1 MDNSAQNGWIAEL
14 ELRFSKS
21 KSKTFLSTRKHIGPL
36 TIQRPFYPEGDLCHL
51 YLLHPPGGIVGG
63 DQLSIEVNTDS
74 NSSSLLTTPGATKVY
89 RTSDHKHSTI
99 NQNFIVAEDSS
110 FEWLP
115 METIVFP
122 GANSQFSSKLLLSGN
137 ARIAAWEVYCL
148 GRPAINES
156 FDFGS
161 LNFSLELWRDGMPIL
176 LDKLMIDKTEL
187 ESVVGLRGF
196 PVFGTFIISKTNK
209 KVLETVRAMMI
220 ETDSCVTGV
229 TQIEDIII
237 VRSLA
242 KKTYLVQDL
251 FKKIW
256 QTVRPLVFEREASIP
271 RIWAT

>member
-74 NSSSLLTTPGATKVY
+74 NSSALLTTPGATKVY

-209 KVLETVRAMMI
+209 KVLETVRTMMI

-256 QTVRPLVFEREASIP
+256 QTVRPLVFNREATIP

>member
-137 ARIAAWEVYCL
+137 ARVAAWEVYCL

-161 LNFSLELWRDGMPIL
+161 LNFSLELWRDDLPIL
-176 LDKLMIDKTEL
+176 FDKLMIDKTEL
-187 ESVVGLRGF
+187 GNIVGLRSF

-209 KVLETVRAMMI
+209 KVLDTVRAMII

-242 KKTYLVQDL
+242 KKTYLMQDL

-256 QTVRPLVFEREASIP
+256 QTIRPLVFNREATIP

>member
-74 NSSSLLTTPGATKVY
+74 NSSALLTTPGATKVY

-161 LNFSLELWRDGMPIL
+161 LNFSLELWRDGIPIL
-176 LDKLMIDKTEL
+176 FDKLMIDKTEL
-187 ESVVGLRGF
+187 GNIVGLRSF

>member
-63 DQLSIEVNTDS
+63 DQLSIEINTDS

-137 ARIAAWEVYCL
+137 ARVAAWEVYCL

-161 LNFSLELWRDGMPIL
+161 LNFSFELWRDGMPIL

-209 KVLETVRAMMI
+209 KVLDTVRAMMI

-242 KKTYLVQDL
+242 KKTYLMQDL

-256 QTVRPLVFEREASIP
+256 QTVRPLVFNREATIP

>member
-137 ARIAAWEVYCL
+137 ARVAAWEVYCL

-161 LNFSLELWRDGMPIL
+161 LKFSLELWRDGIPIL
-176 LDKLMIDKTEL
+176 FDKLMIDKTEL
-187 ESVVGLRGF
+187 GNTVGLRSF

-209 KVLETVRAMMI
+209 KVLETVRTMMI

-242 KKTYLVQDL
+242 KKTYLMQDL

-256 QTVRPLVFEREASIP
+256 QTVRPLVFNREATIP

>member
-209 KVLETVRAMMI
+209 KVLETVRTMMI

-256 QTVRPLVFEREASIP
+256 QTVRPLVFNREATIP

>member
-137 ARIAAWEVYCL
+137 ARVAAWEVYCL

-209 KVLETVRAMMI
+209 KVLETVRTMMI

-256 QTVRPLVFEREASIP
+256 QTVRPLVFNREASIP

>member
-36 TIQRPFYPEGDLCHL
+36 TIQRPFYPEGGLCHL

-89 RTSDHKHSTI
+89 RTSDHKHSSI

-137 ARIAAWEVYCL
+137 ARVAAWEIYCL

-161 LNFSLELWRDGMPIL
+161 LNFSLELWRDGIPIL

-209 KVLETVRAMMI
+209 KVLETVRTMMI
-220 ETDSCVTGV
+220 ETESCVTGV

-256 QTVRPLVFEREASIP
+256 QTVRPLVFGREASIP

>member
-137 ARIAAWEVYCL
+137 ARVAAWEVYCL

-161 LNFSLELWRDGMPIL
+161 LNFSLELWRDGIPIL
-176 LDKLMIDKTEL
+176 FDKLMIDKTEL
-187 ESVVGLRGF
+187 GNIVGLRSF

-209 KVLETVRAMMI
+209 KVLETVRTMMI

-242 KKTYLVQDL
+242 KKTYLMQDL

-256 QTVRPLVFEREASIP
+256 QTVRPLVFNREATIP

>member
-156 FDFGS
+156 FDFGN

-209 KVLETVRAMMI
+209 KVLETVRTMMI

>member
-74 NSSSLLTTPGATKVY
+74 NSSALLTTPGATKVY

-161 LNFSLELWRDGMPIL
+161 LNFSLELWRDGIPIL
-176 LDKLMIDKTEL
+176 FDKLMIDKTEL
-187 ESVVGLRGF
+187 GNIVGLRSF

-209 KVLETVRAMMI
+209 KVLETVRAMII

-256 QTVRPLVFEREASIP
+256 QTVRPLVFNREASIP

>member
-156 FDFGS
+156 FDFGN

-209 KVLETVRAMMI
+209 KVLETVRTMMI

-242 KKTYLVQDL
+242 KKTYLAQDL

>member
-99 NQNFIVAEDSS
+99 NQNFIVAENSS

-209 KVLETVRAMMI
+209 KVLETVRTMMI

-242 KKTYLVQDL
+242 KKTYLMQDL

-256 QTVRPLVFEREASIP
+256 QTVRPLVFNREATIP

>member
-74 NSSSLLTTPGATKVY
+74 NSSALLTTPGATKVY

-137 ARIAAWEVYCL
+137 ARVAAWEVYCL

-161 LNFSLELWRDGMPIL
+161 LNFSFELWRDDIPIL

-242 KKTYLVQDL
+242 KKTYLMQDL

-256 QTVRPLVFEREASIP
+256 QTVRPLVFNREATIP

>member
-74 NSSSLLTTPGATKVY
+74 NSSALLTTPGATKVY

-137 ARIAAWEVYCL
+137 ARVAAWEVYCL

-161 LNFSLELWRDGMPIL
+161 LNFSLELWRDGIPIL
-176 LDKLMIDKTEL
+176 FDKLMIDKTEL
-187 ESVVGLRGF
+187 GNIVGLRSF

-209 KVLETVRAMMI
+209 KVLETVRTMMI
-220 ETDSCVTGV
+220 ETESCVTGV

-242 KKTYLVQDL
+242 KKTYLMQDL
-251 FKKIW
+251 FKNIW
-256 QTVRPLVFEREASIP
+256 QTIRPLVFNREATIP

>member
-36 TIQRPFYPEGDLCHL
+36 TIQRPFYPEGGLCHL

-137 ARIAAWEVYCL
+137 ARVAAWEVYCL

-256 QTVRPLVFEREASIP
+256 QTVRPLVFDREASIP

>member
-36 TIQRPFYPEGDLCHL
+36 TIQRPFYPEGGLCHL

-89 RTSDHKHSTI
+89 RTSDHKHSSI

-137 ARIAAWEVYCL
+137 ARVAAWEIYCL

-209 KVLETVRAMMI
+209 KVLETVRTMMI

-256 QTVRPLVFEREASIP
+256 QTVRPLVFGREASIP

>member
-36 TIQRPFYPEGDLCHL
+36 TIQRPFYPEGGLCHL

-137 ARIAAWEVYCL
+137 ARVAAWEVYCL

-237 VRSLA
+237 VRGLA

>member
-137 ARIAAWEVYCL
+137 ARVAAWEVYCL

-161 LNFSLELWRDGMPIL
+161 LNFSLELWRDGIPIL
-176 LDKLMIDKTEL
+176 FDKLMIDKTEL
-187 ESVVGLRGF
+187 GNIVGLRSF

-209 KVLETVRAMMI
+209 KVLETVRTMMI
-220 ETDSCVTGV
+220 ETESCVTGV

-242 KKTYLVQDL
+242 KKTYLAQDL
-251 FKKIW
+251 FKKI
-256 QTVRPLVFEREASIP
+256 
-271 RIWAT
+271 

>member
-137 ARIAAWEVYCL
+137 ARVAAWEVYCL

-161 LNFSLELWRDGMPIL
+161 LKFSLELWRDGIPIL
-176 LDKLMIDKTEL
+176 FDKLMIDKTEL
-187 ESVVGLRGF
+187 GNTVGLRSF

-209 KVLETVRAMMI
+209 KVLETVRTMMI
-220 ETDSCVTGV
+220 ETESCVTGV

-242 KKTYLVQDL
+242 KKTYLMQDL

>member
-99 NQNFIVAEDSS
+99 NQNFIVAENSS

-137 ARIAAWEVYCL
+137 ARVAAWEVYCL

-161 LNFSLELWRDGMPIL
+161 LKFSLELWRDGIPIL
-176 LDKLMIDKTEL
+176 FDKLMIDKTEL
-187 ESVVGLRGF
+187 GNTVGLRSF

-209 KVLETVRAMMI
+209 KVLETVRTMMI

-242 KKTYLVQDL
+242 KKTYLMQDL

-256 QTVRPLVFEREASIP
+256 QTVRPLVFNREATIP

>member
-21 KSKTFLSTRKHIGPL
+21 KSKTFISTRKHIGPL

-99 NQNFIVAEDSS
+99 NQNFIVAENSS

-161 LNFSLELWRDGMPIL
+161 LNFSLELWIDGMPIL

-209 KVLETVRAMMI
+209 KVLETVRTMMI

-256 QTVRPLVFEREASIP
+256 QTVRPLVFEREATIP

>member
-137 ARIAAWEVYCL
+137 ARVAAWEVYCL

-161 LNFSLELWRDGMPIL
+161 LNFSLELWRDGIPIL
-176 LDKLMIDKTEL
+176 FDKLMINKTEL
-187 ESVVGLRGF
+187 GNIVGLRSF

-242 KKTYLVQDL
+242 KKTYLMQDL

-256 QTVRPLVFEREASIP
+256 QTVRPLVFNREATIP

>member
-74 NSSSLLTTPGATKVY
+74 NSSALLTTPGATKVY

-99 NQNFIVAEDSS
+99 NQNFIVAENSS

-137 ARIAAWEVYCL
+137 ARVAAWEVYCL

-161 LNFSLELWRDGMPIL
+161 LKFSLELWRDGIPIL
-176 LDKLMIDKTEL
+176 FDKLMIDKTEL
-187 ESVVGLRGF
+187 GNTVGLRSF

-209 KVLETVRAMMI
+209 KVLETVRTMMI

-242 KKTYLVQDL
+242 KKTYLMQDL

-256 QTVRPLVFEREASIP
+256 QTVRPLVFNREATIP

>member
-137 ARIAAWEVYCL
+137 ARVAAWEVYCL

-161 LNFSLELWRDGMPIL
+161 LNFSLELWRDGIPIL

-209 KVLETVRAMMI
+209 KVLETVRTMMI

-242 KKTYLVQDL
+242 KKTYLMQDL

-256 QTVRPLVFEREASIP
+256 QTVRPLVFNREATIP

>member
-137 ARIAAWEVYCL
+137 ARVAAWEVYCL

-161 LNFSLELWRDGMPIL
+161 LKFSLELWRDGIPFL
-176 LDKLMIDKTEL
+176 FDKLMIDKTEL
-187 ESVVGLRGF
+187 GNTVGLRSF

-209 KVLETVRAMMI
+209 KVLETVRTMMI
-220 ETDSCVTGV
+220 ETESCVTGV

-242 KKTYLVQDL
+242 KKTYLMQDL

-256 QTVRPLVFEREASIP
+256 QTVRPLVFNREATIP

>member
-137 ARIAAWEVYCL
+137 ARVAAWEVYCL

-242 KKTYLVQDL
+242 KKTYLMQDL

-256 QTVRPLVFEREASIP
+256 QTVRPLVFNREATIP

>member
-99 NQNFIVAEDSS
+99 NQNFIVAENSS

-137 ARIAAWEVYCL
+137 ARVAAWEVYCL

-161 LNFSLELWRDGMPIL
+161 LKFSLELWRDGIPIL
-176 LDKLMIDKTEL
+176 FDKLMIDKTEL
-187 ESVVGLRGF
+187 GNTVGLRSF

-209 KVLETVRAMMI
+209 KVLETVRTMMI
-220 ETDSCVTGV
+220 ETESCVTGV

-242 KKTYLVQDL
+242 KKTYLMQDL

-256 QTVRPLVFEREASIP
+256 QTVRPLVFNREATIP

>member
-1 MDNSAQNGWIAEL
+1 MPDHKSLVMKQQNKA
-14 ELRFSKS
+14 
-21 KSKTFLSTRKHIGPL
+21 
-36 TIQRPFYPEGDLCHL
+36 
-51 YLLHPPGGIVGG
+51 GIV
-63 DQLSIEVNTDS
+63 QKTSPPQSLTQILKVVSSKIELLESQILRDVQTDIP
-74 NSSSLLTTPGATKVY
+74 LL
-89 RTSDHKHSTI
+89 
-99 NQNFIVAEDSS
+99 NNVAEHILSS
-110 FEWLP
+110 GGKRL
-115 METIVFP
+115 
-122 GANSQFSSKLLLSGN
+122 
-137 ARIAAWEVYCL
+137 
-148 GRPAINES
+148 RPALVLLGAEM
-156 FDFGS
+156 FG
-161 LNFSLELWRDGMPIL
+161 G
-176 LDKLMIDKTEL
+176 IDKTEL

>member
-74 NSSSLLTTPGATKVY
+74 NSSALLTTPGATKVY

-161 LNFSLELWRDGMPIL
+161 LNFSFELWRDGMPIL

>member
-137 ARIAAWEVYCL
+137 ARVAAWEVYCL

-161 LNFSLELWRDGMPIL
+161 LNFSLELWRDGIPIL
-176 LDKLMIDKTEL
+176 FDKLMIDKTEL
-187 ESVVGLRGF
+187 GNIVGLRSF

>member
-137 ARIAAWEVYCL
+137 ARVAAWEVYCL

-187 ESVVGLRGF
+187 GSVVGLRGF

-209 KVLETVRAMMI
+209 KVLETVRTMMI

-242 KKTYLVQDL
+242 KKTYLMQDL

-256 QTVRPLVFEREASIP
+256 QTVRPLVFNREATIP

>member
-74 NSSSLLTTPGATKVY
+74 NSSALLTTPGATKVY

-137 ARIAAWEVYCL
+137 ARVAAWEVYCL

-161 LNFSLELWRDGMPIL
+161 LNFSLELWRDGIPIL
-176 LDKLMIDKTEL
+176 FDKLMIDKTEL
-187 ESVVGLRGF
+187 GNTVGLRSF

-209 KVLETVRAMMI
+209 KVLDTVRAMII
-220 ETDSCVTGV
+220 ETDSCVTGDRKSV
-229 TQIEDIII
+229 
-237 VRSLA
+237 V
-242 KKTYLVQDL
+242 
-251 FKKIW
+251 
-256 QTVRPLVFEREASIP
+256 
-271 RIWAT
+271 

>member
-99 NQNFIVAEDSS
+99 NQNFIVAENSS

-137 ARIAAWEVYCL
+137 ARVAAWEVYCL

-161 LNFSLELWRDGMPIL
+161 LNFSLELWRDDLPIL
-176 LDKLMIDKTEL
+176 FDKLMIDKTEL
-187 ESVVGLRGF
+187 GNIVGLRSF

-209 KVLETVRAMMI
+209 KVLETVRTMMI
-220 ETDSCVTGV
+220 ETESCVTGV

-242 KKTYLVQDL
+242 KKTYLMQDL

-256 QTVRPLVFEREASIP
+256 QTVRPLVFNREATIP

>member
-89 RTSDHKHSTI
+89 RTSDHKHSSI

-137 ARIAAWEVYCL
+137 ARVAAWEVYCL

-161 LNFSLELWRDGMPIL
+161 LNFSLELWRDGIPIL

-209 KVLETVRAMMI
+209 KVLKTVRTMMI

-256 QTVRPLVFEREASIP
+256 QTVRPLVFDREASIP

>member
-137 ARIAAWEVYCL
+137 ARVAAWEVYCL

-161 LNFSLELWRDGMPIL
+161 LNFSFELWRDGMPIL

-209 KVLETVRAMMI
+209 KVLETVRTMMI

-242 KKTYLVQDL
+242 KKTYLMQDL

-256 QTVRPLVFEREASIP
+256 QTVRPLVFNREATIP

>member
-209 KVLETVRAMMI
+209 KVLETVRTMMI

-256 QTVRPLVFEREASIP
+256 QTVRPLVFNREASIP

>member
-137 ARIAAWEVYCL
+137 ARVAAWEVYCL

-161 LNFSLELWRDGMPIL
+161 LNFSLELWRDDLPIL
-176 LDKLMIDKTEL
+176 FDKLMIDKTEL
-187 ESVVGLRGF
+187 GNIVGLRSF

-209 KVLETVRAMMI
+209 KVLETVRTMMI

-242 KKTYLVQDL
+242 KKTYLMQDL

-256 QTVRPLVFEREASIP
+256 QTVRPLVFNREATIP

>member
-63 DQLSIEVNTDS
+63 DQLSIKVNTDS

-209 KVLETVRAMMI
+209 KVLETVRTMMI

>member
-74 NSSSLLTTPGATKVY
+74 NSSALLTTPGATKVY

-156 FDFGS
+156 FDFGN

-209 KVLETVRAMMI
+209 KVLETVRTMMI